1 MREGGAK
8 DGPSFGLIS
17 VTMLKY
23 HDRKQFGKKGVYF
36 GLWAIIVGK
45 SGTIVTLNSHITSTI
60 KSREELTR
68 VYSLACLLAC

>member
-36 GLWAIIVGK
+36 GYHCGEVK
-45 SGTIVTLNSHITSTI
+45 N
-60 KSREELTR
+60 
-68 VYSLACLLAC
+68 YSNFE